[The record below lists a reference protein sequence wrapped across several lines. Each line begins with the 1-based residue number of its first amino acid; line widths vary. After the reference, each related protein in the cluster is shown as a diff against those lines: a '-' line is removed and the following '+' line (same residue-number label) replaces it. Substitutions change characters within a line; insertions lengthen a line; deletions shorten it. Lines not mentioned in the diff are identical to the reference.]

1 MIEDEQRT
9 AIPAFT
15 SEEVAKKLRHK
26 SADRYINEYMECE
39 LAAYKVE
46 IEKRFKVST
55 INNGYVFPR

>member
-1 MIEDEQRT
+1 M
-9 AIPAFT
+9 
-15 SEEVAKKLRHK
+15 RHK

-55 INNGYVFPR
+55 INNEYVFPR